1 MLPSEDVVS
10 EMTRIVWSTMLGLE
24 AVAGLEAAEAAAFVT
39 SVDISGA
46 WEGTVSI
53 SFTRSLA
60 QKVTAA
66 MLASAAPDSTDATVA
81 EVSDAIGELANMVGG
96 NVKGLFAGPCKL
108 SIPRVEPASAALPLG
123 TGSRCWFECGGQPF
137 SVTVL
142 ERTAGSG
149 DS

>member
-1 MLPSEDVVS
+1 MLPSEDVVN

-24 AVAGLEAAEAAAFVT
+24 AVEGGEVADEAAFVT

-66 MLASAAPDSTDATVA
+66 MLESKESDATVA
-81 EVSDAIGELANMVGG
+81 EVSDVIGELANMVGG
-96 NVKGLFAGPCKL
+96 NVKGLFPGPCTL
-108 SIPRVEPASAALPLG
+108 SLPRVEPADEAATVGGG
-123 TGSRCWFECGGQPF
+123 TRCCWFECGGQPF

-142 ERTAGSG
+142 ERTLGGGES
-149 DS
+149 